1 MITAS
6 VQYKLPPHIDLAA
19 CAAHFAART
28 LPRMIRV
35 SPAPQQR
42 QHGGKVVTAATIT
55 KEADERHN
63 HH

>member
-35 SPAPQQR
+35 SPAPNDDR
-42 QHGGKVVTAATIT
+42 HGGKW
-55 KEADERHN
+55 
-63 HH
+63 